1 MNQAAPQGLPHNG
14 EAILLVE
21 YLSVTHEREGALAIV
36 HLRGRIDS
44 ATASEF
50 ETQLG
55 TLFADPLD
63 ALIIEMTELDY
74 ISSAGLRVLLV
85 VAKRAKAEG
94 RPLVLC
100 NLAPGI
106 QEVFDVSGFT
116 AIFNI
121 ATTRAEAVAHARN

>member
-1 MNQAAPQGLPHNG
+1 M
-14 EAILLVE
+14 E

-55 TLFADPLD
+55 TLFADPPD